1 MFTKYNNAF
10 LAWMSNQF
18 SKQNLEDIAN
28 YSSRSGFNG
37 LIYTNDLESLFNQYS
52 NDILD
57 ILLSYEAD
65 TPIINISKSNNFSLF
80 VSDIVYR
87 VADISANI
95 LVENI

>member
-18 SKQNLEDIAN
+18 STQNLEDIAN

-37 LIYTNDLESLFNQYS
+37 LIYTYDLESLFNKFS
-52 NDILD
+52 ADILN
-57 ILLSYEAD
+57 ILLDYEAD
-65 TPIINISKSNNFSLF
+65 TPISNIPQSNNFSLF

-95 LVENI
+95 LVDNI